1 MLTPTEIVDRMM
13 SNDAMSQWLGIKVN
27 SVSPGSVSC
36 IMEVRSEMVNGF
48 QIAHGGITY
57 SLGDSA
63 LAFSVN
69 SHGIHA
75 VSVETSVSHLKPV
88 KIGDTLTT
96 QTRELSLS
104 RKIGVYQV
112 DIFNQE
118 KVLVATFKGT
128 VYRTGQ
134 EWS

>member
-1 MLTPTEIVDRMM
+1 
-13 SNDAMSQWLGIKVN
+13 
-27 SVSPGSVSC
+27 
-36 IMEVRSEMVNGF
+36 MEVRSEMVNGF

>member
-1 MLTPTEIVDRMM
+1 MM
-13 SNDAMSQWLGIKVN
+13 SKDAMSQWLGIDVKDIK
-27 SVSPGSVSC
+27 PGAVKC
-36 IMEVRSEMVNGF
+36 EMKVRSEMVNGF

-75 VSVETSVSHLKPV
+75 VSVETSISHLKPV
-88 KIGDTLTT
+88 RISDVLSTRTT
-96 QTRELSLS
+96 EISLS

-112 DIFNQE
+112 DIYNQE
-118 KVLVATFKGT
+118 EVMVATFKGT
-128 VYRTGQ
+128 VYRTGKTW
-134 EWS
+134 ELSE

>member
-1 MLTPTEIVDRMM
+1 MLSPTEIVDRMM

>member
-1 MLTPTEIVDRMM
+1 MLSPTEIVDRMM

-96 QTRELSLS
+96 QARELSLS

>member
-1 MLTPTEIVDRMM
+1 MLSPTEIVDRMM

-27 SVSPGSVSC
+27 SVSPGSVIC

>member
-1 MLTPTEIVDRMM
+1 MLSPTEIVDRMM
-13 SNDAMSQWLGIKVN
+13 SNDTMSQWLGIKVN

>member
-1 MLTPTEIVDRMM
+1 MLSPTEIVDRMI

>member
-1 MLTPTEIVDRMM
+1 MLSPTEIVDRMM

-128 VYRTGQ
+128 VYRPGQ

>member
-1 MLTPTEIVDRMM
+1 MLSPTEIVDRMM

-27 SVSPGSVSC
+27 SVSPGSVGC

-69 SHGIHA
+69 SHGIPA